1 MGWLRQLFS
10 RRRRYDEL
18 SETIREHLDE
28 KIADLMDRG
37 MSREEAERTARRE
50 FGNVTRI
57 EERSREVWQWPA
69 LESLLSDL
77 RFALRQ
83 LRRSPGFAAVAILT
97 LALGIGMNT
106 AIFSV
111 VNGLLFSSLHVQQ
124 EDRVVVLGRQ
134 QKGAPW
140 NANFSLPEYHDL
152 RAQTRNVL
160 SNLIAERYGLDGLSA
175 QGGKP
180 DRVFTDYVSGN
191 YFQTLGIQPLLG
203 RFFLPS
209 EGETPGADPVI
220 ILSYSYWKQH
230 FGGDPSV
237 VGRHASLDGHPVTI
251 IGVAPRDY
259 HGLVPL
265 FSAQAYLPLAMVA
278 SMENMPLADWN
289 KRSNLSL
296 NLSAR
301 LESRVTSLQANTELS
316 VVAHRFETDHS
327 EDEKDVALGAFPLY
341 QARTGYLD
349 TQNTVGIIAAFFLC
363 LATLVLLLACV
374 NVANLLLVRA
384 TVRGRELAIRSALG
398 ASRQRLV
405 RQMLTESILLAF
417 FGGIG
422 GIGLGLWGSSL
433 LGSVNLQTDLPLY
446 FNFGFDWHVFAFSA
460 AIAILAGAVVGMIPA
475 IRLARGSLN
484 LLLREGNRNMTGSR
498 NRFRNVLVMLQ
509 VGSAFM
515 LLIIAGLFT
524 RSLSSLERVDLG
536 FNPSH
541 VLMLTVDPGEIGY
554 NDAQSHNFY
563 KELLSR
569 IRAVPG
575 IESAATALSAPMGMT
590 NNSLDTIMVSG
601 YQPPPG
607 QPSPSMAF
615 NIISTDYF
623 RTLQIPLVEGRNF
636 TDADN
641 ENSSRVAIVSQA
653 MAKKFWPNQ
662 DPIGRQFAEK
672 GDTAH
677 PMQVV
682 GVAKDARYQGIS
694 GEIDPYF
701 YMPFLQH
708 YAQNSLET
716 LELRATGDP
725 AALAPTVEHVIHS
738 MTPDLP
744 VFEVKTLHQALYTPN
759 GLLVFQIA
767 AALAGIMGGLGLA
780 LAIIGVYGV
789 LAYVVS
795 RKTNEI
801 GVRMALGAQ
810 RADVLRMVY
819 KQGLWI
825 VGTGLVFG
833 LTAGLLVSHLLR
845 NMIVVSAT
853 DPVTYL
859 SVSAI
864 LLITAL
870 LACYIPARRAMRIE
884 PMQALRAE

>member
-341 QARTGYLD
+341 LNSTS
-349 TQNTVGIIAAFFLC
+349 FLY
-363 LATLVLLLACV
+363 T
-374 NVANLLLVRA
+374 
-384 TVRGRELAIRSALG
+384 TPS
-398 ASRQRLV
+398 
-405 RQMLTESILLAF
+405 
-417 FGGIG
+417 
-422 GIGLGLWGSSL
+422 
-433 LGSVNLQTDLPLY
+433 
-446 FNFGFDWHVFAFSA
+446 GFC
-460 AIAILAGAVVGMIPA
+460 P
-475 IRLARGSLN
+475 
-484 LLLREGNRNMTGSR
+484 
-498 NRFRNVLVMLQ
+498 
-509 VGSAFM
+509 
-515 LLIIAGLFT
+515 
-524 RSLSSLERVDLG
+524 
-536 FNPSH
+536 NP
-541 VLMLTVDPGEIGY
+541 
-554 NDAQSHNFY
+554 
-563 KELLSR
+563 
-569 IRAVPG
+569 
-575 IESAATALSAPMGMT
+575 
-590 NNSLDTIMVSG
+590 
-601 YQPPPG
+601 
-607 QPSPSMAF
+607 
-615 NIISTDYF
+615 
-623 RTLQIPLVEGRNF
+623 
-636 TDADN
+636 
-641 ENSSRVAIVSQA
+641 
-653 MAKKFWPNQ
+653 
-662 DPIGRQFAEK
+662 
-672 GDTAH
+672 
-677 PMQVV
+677 
-682 GVAKDARYQGIS
+682 
-694 GEIDPYF
+694 
-701 YMPFLQH
+701 
-708 YAQNSLET
+708 LET
-716 LELRATGDP
+716 L
-725 AALAPTVEHVIHS
+725 
-738 MTPDLP
+738 M
-744 VFEVKTLHQALYTPN
+744 
-759 GLLVFQIA
+759 
-767 AALAGIMGGLGLA
+767 
-780 LAIIGVYGV
+780 
-789 LAYVVS
+789 
-795 RKTNEI
+795 
-801 GVRMALGAQ
+801 
-810 RADVLRMVY
+810 
-819 KQGLWI
+819 
-825 VGTGLVFG
+825 
-833 LTAGLLVSHLLR
+833 
-845 NMIVVSAT
+845 
-853 DPVTYL
+853 
-859 SVSAI
+859 
-864 LLITAL
+864 
-870 LACYIPARRAMRIE
+870 
-884 PMQALRAE
+884 

>member
-1 MGWLRQLFS
+1 MGFLKQLFS
-10 RRRRYDEL
+10 RRRRYDDISVSIQEHIDERADEL
-18 SETIREHLDE
+18 VAE
-28 KIADLMDRG
+28 G
-37 MSREEAERTARRE
+37 MPRKQAEQAARRE
-50 FGNVTRI
+50 FGNVALM
-57 EERSREVWQWPA
+57 EERSREVWQWQA
-69 LESLLSDL
+69 LENILADL

-106 AIFSV
+106 AIFSI

-124 EDRVVVLGRQ
+124 ENRVVVLGRQ
-134 QKGAPW
+134 QKGASW
-140 NANFSLPEYHDL
+140 DANFSLPEYHDL
-152 RAQTRNVL
+152 RAQTRKIF
-160 SNLIAERYGLDGLSA
+160 SGLIAERIGLDGLSA

-191 YFQTLGIQPLLG
+191 YFQALGIQPLLG

-220 ILSYSYWKQH
+220 VLSYSYWKKN
-230 FGGDPSV
+230 FAGDPGV
-237 VGRHASLDGHPVTI
+237 VGRHASLNGNPVTI
-251 IGVAPRDY
+251 VGVAPRDY

-265 FSAQAYLPLAMVA
+265 LSPQAYLPLAMLV
-278 SMENMPLADWN
+278 SMENVPSADWN

-301 LESRVTSLQANTELS
+301 LESGVTPQQANTELS
-316 VVAHRFETDHS
+316 VVAHRFGTDHS
-327 EDEKDVALGAFPLY
+327 AEEKDVALATFHLY
-341 QARTGYLD
+341 QARTGNLD
-349 TQNTVGIIAAFFLC
+349 TENAVGVIAVFFLC
-363 LATLVLLLACV
+363 LAGLVLMLACV

-384 TVRGRELAIRSALG
+384 TVREREMAIRSALG

-422 GIGLGLWGSSL
+422 GIGMGLWGNSL

-460 AIAILAGAVVGMIPA
+460 AIAMLAGAVVGMIPA
-475 IRLARGSLN
+475 MRLARASLN
-484 LLLREGNRNMTGSR
+484 LLLREGSRSMTGSR
-498 NRFRNVLVMLQ
+498 NRFRNALVILQ

-536 FNPSH
+536 FDPSH
-541 VLMLTVDPGEIGY
+541 VLILTVDPGEIGY
-554 NDAQSHNFY
+554 NDAKSRDFY
-563 KELLSR
+563 KELLSS
-569 IRAVPG
+569 IRTFPG
-575 IESAATALSAPMGMT
+575 IESAATAQSVPMGMI
-590 NNSLDTIMVSG
+590 NNSLDTIIVSG
-601 YQPPPG
+601 YQLPPG
-607 QPSPSMAF
+607 QPLPSVRF

-662 DPIGRQFAEK
+662 DPIGKQFAEK
-672 GDTAH
+672 GDATH

-682 GVAKDARYQGIS
+682 GIAKDARYQGIS
-694 GEIDPYF
+694 GEIESYF

-716 LELRATGDP
+716 LELRATGDA
-725 AALAPTVEHVIHS
+725 AALAPAVERAIHG

-759 GLLVFQIA
+759 GLLVFQVA
-767 AALAGIMGGLGLA
+767 AALAGIMGGLGLT

-825 VGTGLVFG
+825 VGTGLVLG
-833 LTAGLLVSHLLR
+833 LIAGLLVSHLLR

-853 DPVTYL
+853 DPITYL
-859 SVSAI
+859 GVSAI
-864 LLITAL
+864 LLVTAL
-870 LACYIPARRAMRIE
+870 LACYIPARRAMHIE
-884 PMQALRAE
+884 PMQALRTE